1 MRRRH
6 VLLIG
11 GFVCVLLAALAVASD
26 AGQPQ
31 LILRATSGAHQ
42 LPRTQ
47 PSTLSPDAT
56 LLHGLLPGY
65 P

>member
-6 VLLIG
+6 VLLMG
-11 GFVCVLLAALAVASD
+11 GVLCVLLAALAVASD

-31 LILRATSGAHQ
+31 MILRSTSGAHQ
-42 LPRTQ
+42 LPRSQ
-47 PSTLSPDAT
+47 PPTLSPDAT
-56 LLHGLLPGY
+56 LLPGLLPGY